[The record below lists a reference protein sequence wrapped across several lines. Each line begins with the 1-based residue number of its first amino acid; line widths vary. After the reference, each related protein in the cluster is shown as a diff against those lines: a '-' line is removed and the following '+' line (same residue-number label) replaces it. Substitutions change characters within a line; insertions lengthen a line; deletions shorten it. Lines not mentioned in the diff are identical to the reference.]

1 MADYRLDCC
10 GGFPSCVCAKKRAD
24 AERAAAARK
33 RAEATDSTW
42 RGEAPDH
49 SYAVKFECNK
59 CAAVTNEP
67 EKHFEWHNRAA
78 GATLTSTGQDTNSSY
93 SYNIQENSPWNFDP
107 TYSE

>member
-67 EKHFEWHNRAA
+67 ECV
-78 GATLTSTGQDTNSSY
+78 SNSKRRGKRFGEEK
-93 SYNIQENSPWNFDP
+93 QDP
-107 TYSE
+107 TN